1 MTTMPQQAS
10 RKRKA
15 GDEPNSQAKQRRV
28 NDSKTSVTLAWLP
41 QFQLTKQHRRQLLE
55 NRRLADEHINA
66 FQRLISHAIV
76 SQGWQHVTVGHI
88 GYEFAPAPSIQI
100 MHNENNH
107 WLVSASTVHGIF
119 VADSLLTVPNLAT
132 QRQLL
137 QLYSKPGES
146 NAHINVTYLTVQRQ
160 QGVTQCG
167 DFAIAFAAAFASRQ
181 SVQDIGKLRFD
192 QGNMRSHMM
201 KCLTTETFSQFPLS
215 SHCASLFETT
225 LLQDVKY
232 RIDKLSCSTRIS

>member
-1 MTTMPQQAS
+1 
-10 RKRKA
+10 
-15 GDEPNSQAKQRRV
+15 
-28 NDSKTSVTLAWLP
+28 
-41 QFQLTKQHRRQLLE
+41 
-55 NRRLADEHINA
+55 
-66 FQRLISHAIV
+66 
-76 SQGWQHVTVGHI
+76 
-88 GYEFAPAPSIQI
+88 

-232 RIDKLSCSTRIS
+232 RIDKLSYSTRIS